1 MEKILQI
8 LAVFALLM
16 LVITWFFRDREFKLR
31 DYVFSYRFR
40 GSLPTGIRQRMLS
53 GVVSPVEEGEP
64 VQAIDHQ
71 VQVTDHENGL
81 IFRRGPDMVRALEIA
96 DEQTGLIVS
105 TTEIIDTVDAIL
117 FDPATRLIY
126 CYGASGSITIVR
138 QSGRDNY
145 RIEQTLAAPVNGAVL
160 SLDPK
165 DKKIYL
171 DAGGSYFVFAMS

>member
-53 GVVSPVEEGEP
+53 GAVSPLEEGEP
-64 VQAIDHQ
+64 

-81 IFRRGPDMVRALEIA
+81 VFRRGPDMARALEIA
-96 DEQTGLIVS
+96 DEQTGLIIS
-105 TTEIIDTVDAIL
+105 TTELIDTVDAIL

-126 CYGASGSITIVR
+126 CYGAIGSITIVR

-145 RIEQTLAAPVNGAVL
+145 RIEQTLAAPVDGAVL

>member
-40 GSLPTGIRQRMLS
+40 GSLPIEIRQRMFS
-53 GVVSPVEEGEP
+53 GVVSPVEEGEL
-64 VQAIDHQ
+64 
-71 VQVTDHENGL
+71 VQVIDHENGL
-81 IFRRGPDMVRALEIA
+81 VFRRGPDKVRALEIA
-96 DEQTGLIVS
+96 DEHTGLIIS
-105 TTEIIDTVDAIL
+105 TSEIDTVDAIL

-126 CYGASGSITIVR
+126 CYGALGSITIIR

-145 RIEQTLAAPVNGAVL
+145 RVVQSLAAPVDGVVL

-165 DKKIYL
+165 DKKIYV

>member
-53 GVVSPVEEGEP
+53 GVVSPEEEGEP
-64 VQAIDHQ
+64 

-81 IFRRGPDMVRALEIA
+81 VFRRGPDMVRALEIA
-96 DEQTGLIVS
+96 DEQTGLIIS

-171 DAGGSYFVFAMS
+171 DAGGSFFVFAMS

>member
-31 DYVFSYRFR
+31 DYIFSYRFR

-53 GVVSPVEEGEP
+53 GAVSPVEEGEP
-64 VQAIDHQ
+64 VQ
-71 VQVTDHENGL
+71 VTDHENGL
-81 IFRRGPDMVRALEIA
+81 VFRRGPDMVRALEIA
-96 DEQTGLIVS
+96 DEQTGLIIS

-126 CYGASGSITIVR
+126 CYGALGSITIVR

>member
-64 VQAIDHQ
+64 VE
-71 VQVTDHENGL
+71 VTDHENGL
-81 IFRRGPDMVRALEIA
+81 VFRRGPDMVRALEIA
-96 DEQTGLIVS
+96 DEQTGLILS

-145 RIEQTLAAPVNGAVL
+145 RVEQTLAAPVNGAVL

>member
-53 GVVSPVEEGEP
+53 GMVSPVEEGEP
-64 VQAIDHQ
+64 VQA
-71 VQVTDHENGL
+71 TDHENGL
-81 IFRRGPDMVRALEIA
+81 VFRRGPDMVRALEIA
-96 DEQTGLIVS
+96 DEQTGLIIS

-160 SLDPK
+160 SLDPR

-171 DAGGSYFVFAMS
+171 DAGGSYFVFVMS

>member
-16 LVITWFFRDREFKLR
+16 LVISWFFRDREFKLR
-31 DYVFSYRFR
+31 DYIFSYRFR
-40 GSLPTGIRQRMLS
+40 GSLPIGIRQRMLS
-53 GVVSPVEEGEP
+53 GVVSPVEEGQP
-64 VQAIDHQ
+64 

-96 DEQTGLIVS
+96 DEQTGLIIS

-117 FDPATRLIY
+117 FDPVTRLIY
-126 CYGASGSITIVR
+126 CYGALGSITIVR
-138 QSGRDNY
+138 QSGRENY
-145 RIEQTLAAPVNGAVL
+145 RVEQTLAAPVNGAVL

-165 DKKIYL
+165 DKKIYV